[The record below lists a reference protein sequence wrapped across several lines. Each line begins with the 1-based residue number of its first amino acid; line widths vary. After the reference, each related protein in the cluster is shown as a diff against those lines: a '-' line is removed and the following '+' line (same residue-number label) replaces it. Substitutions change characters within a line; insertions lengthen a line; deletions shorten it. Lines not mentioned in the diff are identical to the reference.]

1 MKQQHSFLSR
11 GLFNKPFMDS
21 KVTTRSVTM
30 KELILGHV
38 VGPLGLIMLINTIAS
53 LLEIYIMKQMSL
65 AVGGEVTGEAYRNL
79 GTVYYWL
86 ALGTRIL
93 AMPMGLVTGYL
104 MQHTKS
110 RQGRMRPWYL
120 IFGFVAIVTGI
131 LMFFKPMPSSENGFW
146 VYFYMIYVVYN
157 LLGTSFYYL
166 FNNNIVSL
174 ASRNIVDREKVAFG
188 RKLSWTLISGTLIGM
203 VINSVLL
210 PYVIQPD
217 ETLNSFW
224 YLICGMTVLAIPLLL
239 IEYYYT
245 RERVMEDVQEI
256 TDNANNVPV
265 REQFKALFHDKCYV
279 LMLIAT
285 TATAIADT
293 FRGTNVQYYFVS
305 YVLDGIHDPS
315 LFMIYTI
322 LTGIPL
328 GLGAFVAY
336 PLTRRFGIRNT
347 CLVGYIII
355 FVSSLVGILF
365 PTSVPVAYIAGFMK
379 QVGFIPIA
387 YMLGALTASC
397 FDSVEH
403 SSGYRLEGLLAVGII
418 ATLRNVLYAPMA
430 GLYEKILTVVG
441 FDANSTGFQPAAALT
456 VLGCAFYGIELF
468 FSAVNIA
475 VLPFVDIEKRLPKIN
490 ADLKERKRQAVL
502 ARGEEWID
510 PEELERQEK
519 DKARQEAEENRIR
532 DLKERC
538 EKKNLNFET
547 ENAKYLE
554 KQAKKRQKAEQKAAK
569 RAAK

>member
-1 MKQQHSFLSR
+1 MKTKHAFLSHS
-11 GLFNKPFMDS
+11 LFEKPFMDS
-21 KVTTRSVTM
+21 KVKTRSVTT
-30 KELILGHV
+30 KELVLGHV

-53 LLEIYIMKQMSL
+53 LLEIYIMKQMSM
-65 AVGGEVTGEAYRNL
+65 AVGGDVTGEAYRHL
-79 GTVYYWL
+79 GTVYYWM
-86 ALGTRIL
+86 ALGTRLL

-120 IFGFVAIVTGI
+120 IFGFVAIITGI
-131 LMFFKPMPSSENGFW
+131 LMFLKPMPSAKQGFW
-146 VYFYMIYVVYN
+146 VYFYITYVIYN
-157 LLGTSFYYL
+157 LLGTSFYYI
-166 FNNNIVSL
+166 FNNDIVSL
-174 ASRNIVDREKVAFG
+174 TSRNIVDREKVAYA

-217 ETLNSFW
+217 QTLRSFE

-239 IEYYYT
+239 VEYFYT
-245 RERVMEDVQEI
+245 RERVMEDVQQMS
-256 TDNANNVPV
+256 DNANDIPV
-265 REQFKALFHDKCYV
+265 KEQFKALFHDKCYV
-279 LMLIAT
+279 LILIST
-285 TATAIADT
+285 TVMALADN

-305 YVLDGIHDPS
+305 YVLDGIHDQS

-328 GLGAFVAY
+328 GIGAFFAY
-336 PLTRRFGIRNT
+336 PLTRRYGIRNT
-347 CLVGYIII
+347 TLVGYCII
-355 FVSSLVGILF
+355 FISSIIGILF
-365 PTSVPVAYIAGFMK
+365 PTNVMVAYVAGFMK
-379 QVGFIPIA
+379 QVGYIPIA

-418 ATLRNVLYAPMA
+418 GTLRNVLYAPMA

-456 VLGCAFYGIELF
+456 VLGIAFYGVELLG
-468 FSAVNIA
+468 ALINIII
-475 VLPFVDIEKRLPKIN
+475 LPFVDIEKRLPQIN
-490 ADLKERKRQAVL
+490 ADLKERKKQAIL

-510 PEELERQEK
+510 PDELERQEK
-519 DKARQEAEENRIR
+519 EKAEQEAEANRIR

-538 EKKNLNFET
+538 EKKGLDFEA
-547 ENAKYLE
+547 ENAKYLA
-554 KQAKKRQKAEQKAAK
+554 KQAKKAAK
-569 RAAK
+569 KSK